1 MVVHDPGAC
10 RGPSLSPNVED
21 VVEPEDF
28 EDQEDLPARRDDD
41 QASSEAGQPSVEA
54 QERLGPR
61 GVHEGHASD
70 VEVKFAALPVQ
81 CPRYRVFECWR
92 GADIEFTGHVERLF
106 RAVPAE
112 LESQEV
118 IGHLGS
124 AVGRAC
130 ALSSHAHASNPFR
143 KVQFGHEWFRT
154 SSRSEPAARTSRPR
168 ARGARSRALREEMM
182 VAPPAVLL
190 NHPIGC
196 FGRLNGG
203 ACSVH
208 GRKHPGRPGQ
218 RL

>member
-1 MVVHDPGAC
+1 MPAFTGVVACARRRMSRRMVRRDRRDSARGRRPDAAPVVHGSPAAREGSGRC
-10 RGPSLSPNVED
+10 RGPSLSPNVKD

-28 EDQEDLPARRDDD
+28 EDREDLLARRDDD

-92 GADIEFTGHVERLF
+92 GADIGFAGHVESLF

-124 AVGRAC
+124 AV
-130 ALSSHAHASNPFR
+130 
-143 KVQFGHEWFRT
+143 
-154 SSRSEPAARTSRPR
+154 RPR
-168 ARGARSRALREEMM
+168 RQL
-182 VAPPAVLL
+182 
-190 NHPIGC
+190 
-196 FGRLNGG
+196 
-203 ACSVH
+203 
-208 GRKHPGRPGQ
+208 
-218 RL
+218 